1 MHHWLFPF
9 FTPLVVWFK
18 LVMFLL
24 NYQGNA
30 LNFVIDVH
38 SSKNNISFL
47 SFYQDAEKLVGFD
60 TEAQNL
66 VHCLQVLEVL
76 VSTLHTE
83 LLSKVTY
90 IASFGLFTSI
100 HVFLSFVSLVSTQQ
114 IVARINETRYR
125 NRKTKQ
131 QKTFSDLS
139 GYVETTLWSIDETT
153 IVDFVAKSLTPFWS
167 DIKSTWACFSR
178 PFAAS
183 RSRGTK
189 PSCWTE
195 QGKHWD
201 KTNKRWRSF
210 KKGFFVCLSHCVSW
224 APAW

>member
-1 MHHWLFPF
+1 MRLVSSLF
-9 FTPLVVWFK
+9 
-18 LVMFLL
+18 
-24 NYQGNA
+24 
-30 LNFVIDVH
+30 
-38 SSKNNISFL
+38 

-90 IASFGLFTSI
+90 IAYFGLFTLI

-114 IVARINETRYR
+114 IVARIDETRYR

-131 QKTFSDLS
+131 QKSIQRSQWLCGDN
-139 GYVETTLWSIDETT
+139 TLINRWANDCGLCGKVTNT
-153 IVDFVAKSLTPFWS
+153 ILA
-167 DIKSTWACFSR
+167 DIKSTWAYASR
-178 PFAAS
+178 SFAAS
-183 RSRGTK
+183 RSRGAK

-195 QGKHWD
+195 QGKHWG
-201 KTNKRWRSF
+201 KTNKRWHSF
-210 KKGFFVCLSHCVSW
+210 KKVFLFVCPIASLGLQHGNFYIVNNQLQRAYCRKLTK
-224 APAW
+224 